1 MRGIATASA
10 LCVAALLAACGGGDD
25 NNTAASNTTPTTPAQ
40 PAAKAGGVIDRFEIV
55 STADAYNGA
64 TPPGAAGPYQV
75 ITGIV
80 HGKLLPSDADNAGI
94 VDLANAPTD
103 ADGYVNYT
111 TDVVILRPKS
121 AANARRVL
129 FYDVVNRGN
138 KLGAGSYVGG
148 GSVLTTGAAPAS
160 TFPSLLQKG
169 YTIVWSGWQGGIAQ
183 TGNGA
188 GAAVGV
194 SFPVAKNKDGT
205 SITGLSREEFVPDFA
220 GGSPT
225 TIPLTY
231 VPASLTDRSEITF
244 TARQSWLNA
253 SGQEDYASPSTP
265 VTTWN
270 YVSNA
275 DGTVSVSF
283 TPPTTVPGPNGTQV
297 APDAGTIYTFTYR
310 AKDPTVNG
318 IGFAAVRDLV
328 SFLRNSDKDAQ
339 GNANPLNDMKNAPCV
354 LGTGCAATQN
364 SNFDVA
370 IGEGISQS
378 GRFLRD
384 FLYQGFNKDAKGK
397 PVFEGLMPVIPAGRR
412 TWTNLR
418 FSQIGRW
425 SKEHEDH
432 FMPGDQFPFAYNV
445 ITDPLTG
452 VNDGLLKKCLATSTC
467 PKIMQIDGSY
477 EWWGGRASL
486 VVTDGAGN
494 DLTLPDNVRY
504 YMVAGTQHGGGNGVT
519 TGLYTIS
526 GVCQLP
532 GSPVAETPVTRALIP
547 AMERWLVSNTA
558 PPASQ
563 YPTVASGTLVTPTA
577 IGLPDFT
584 NVVIPLGANATPT
597 PLSFT
602 YTGVTNQVFVT
613 DYTNAA
619 PVVNLTKQY
628 RVLVPK
634 VDANGNETTGVL
646 VPDVK
651 VPLATYTGFN
661 IRAAGHSIGE
671 GCTSNG
677 GAIPFAM
684 NAAAKGSGSD
694 SRQTLADLYTGRAD
708 YQNKVTNAANTLVS
722 QGYLLPLDA
731 TNVFSANAANVSPQ
745 LITNP

>member
-1 MRGIATASA
+1 MRGFATASA
-10 LCVAALLAACGGGDD
+10 LCAAALLAACGGGDD
-25 NNTAASNTTPTTPAQ
+25 NNTTTTTTTQ
-40 PAAKAGGVIDRFEIV
+40 PAAKAGGVIDKFEIV
-55 STADAYNGA
+55 STADAFNGA

-94 VDLANAPTD
+94 ADLTNAPTD

-121 AANARRVL
+121 ATNAKRVL

-138 KLGAGSYVGG
+138 KLGEASYVGG
-148 GSVLTTGAAPAS
+148 GAVLTTGTAPAS
-160 TFPSLLQKG
+160 TFPSLLQRG

-194 SFPVAKNKDGT
+194 SFPVAKNKDGS

-220 GGSPT
+220 GGSAT

-231 VPASLTDRSEITF
+231 VPASLTDKSEVVF

-253 SGQEDYASPSTP
+253 NGQEDYASPSTP

-283 TPPTTVPGPNGTQV
+283 TPPATVAGPNGTSV
-297 APDAGTIYTFTYR
+297 APDAGTIYTFVYR

-318 IGFAAVRDLV
+318 IGFAAVRDLIA
-328 SFLRNSDKDAQ
+328 FLRNSDKDGQ
-339 GNANPLNDMKNAPCV
+339 GNANPLNDMKSA
-354 LGTGCAATQN
+354 TCAAGSNCPTN
-364 SNFDVA
+364 PSGNFDIA

-384 FLYQGFNKDAKGK
+384 FLYQGFNKDAKGAK
-397 PVFEGLMPVIPAGRR
+397 IFDGLMPVIPAGRR
-412 TWTNLR
+412 TWTNVR

-452 VNDGLLKKCLATSTC
+452 TSDGLMKKCLATSTC

-486 VVTDGAGN
+486 VTTDGAGN
-494 DLTLPDNVRY
+494 DLALPDNVRY

-519 TGLYTIS
+519 TGLTTIS
-526 GVCQLP
+526 GICQLP
-532 GSPVAETPVTRALIP
+532 PSPVAETPVTRALIP
-547 AMERWLVSNTA
+547 AMEKWVVSNTA

-563 YPTVASGTLVTPTA
+563 YPTVASGTLVASTA
-577 IGLPDFT
+577 TGFPDLS
-584 NVVIPLGANATPT
+584 NVVIPLGSNATPT

-602 YTGVTNQVFVT
+602 YNGRYNQVFVT
-613 DYTNAA
+613 DYSNAV
-619 PVVNLTKQY
+619 PVVNLAKQY
-628 RVLVPK
+628 KVLVPK

-651 VPLATYTGFN
+651 VPLATYTGWN
-661 IRAAGHSIGE
+661 IRAAGHAIGE
-671 GCTSNG
+671 VCTSNG
-677 GAIPFAM
+677 AAIPFAV
-684 NAAAKGSGSD
+684 NQAAKSPGND
-694 SRQTLADLYTGRAD
+694 TRTTLADLYSGRGD
-708 YQNKVTNAANTLVS
+708 YQTKVGAAADALVT

-731 TNVFSANAANVSPQ
+731 TNVFKANAASVSSQ
-745 LITNP
+745 LIPNP